1 MNDLK
6 LLENRSIYIE
16 TKNLIESAKV
26 EILLVSPFINKKLLV
41 NLLKSVNAN
50 VSVTLVTRFRI
61 LDLLGGFNDL
71 SIFDYFQEQE
81 NMHLRLLH
89 SLHAKY
95 YRGDSNVILGS
106 GNLTYTGLSHG
117 GSGNAEVMLKLNN
130 SIQGVQEF
138 EANLIYLFAHLQ
150 FH

>member
-1 MNDLK
+1 
-6 LLENRSIYIE
+6 
-16 TKNLIESAKV
+16 
-26 EILLVSPFINKKLLV
+26 
-41 NLLKSVNAN
+41 
-50 VSVTLVTRFRI
+50 
-61 LDLLGGFNDL
+61 
-71 SIFDYFQEQE
+71 
-81 NMHLRLLH
+81 MHLRLLH

-138 EANLIYLFAHLQ
+138 EANLISQSTVPNEQLIDDLRSQLLELEATKKENAVLIEPGHMDDNNDYTNAAKLFYELYCNEVNLKKNII
-150 FH
+150 